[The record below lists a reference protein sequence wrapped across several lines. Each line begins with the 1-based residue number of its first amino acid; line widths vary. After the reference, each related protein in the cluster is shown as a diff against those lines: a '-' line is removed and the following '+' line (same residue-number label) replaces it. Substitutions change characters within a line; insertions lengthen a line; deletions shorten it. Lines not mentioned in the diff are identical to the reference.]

1 MKSFKQFLSFL
12 TEKKNKGTVVTTF
25 GRFNPP
31 SVGHSKLF
39 NAMETIAKKEG
50 ANEIRVYASHSQD
63 PKKNPLSFDYKMAI
77 LDLFIPGDHVKLM
90 NKSSA
95 NNPFDMIAELAKEGF
110 ENIILVA
117 GSDRIAEY
125 QKAEKYALADGA
137 KTFKVVSAGERD
149 PDAEGAEGMSA
160 SKLRAAAAAGDFDS
174 FKRGVGKPEIVRD
187 LYQEVRKGMG
197 IK

>member
-1 MKSFKQFLSFL
+1 
-12 TEKKNKGTVVTTF
+12 
-25 GRFNPP
+25 
-31 SVGHSKLF
+31 
-39 NAMETIAKKEG
+39 METIAKKEK

-63 PKKNPLSFDYKMAI
+63 PKKNPLTFDYKMAI

-90 NKSSA
+90 NKSKA
-95 NNPFDMIAELAKEGF
+95 NNPFAMIEELAKEGF
-110 ENIILVA
+110 ENIIIVA

-160 SKLRAAAAAGDFDS
+160 SKLRKAAAEGDYDS
-174 FKRGVGKPEIVRD
+174 FKLGVGKPGIAKD
-187 LYQEVRKGMG
+187 LYNEVRKGMG